1 MKVTHLGTV
10 DSGKSGSP
18 TAFATDRG
26 TFLVQGWKVT
36 DEEALAEARR
46 RGLPDHEDIVE
57 IPADLLTFFPA
68 QPES

>member
-1 MKVTHLGTV
+1 MKIRHLGTV

-18 TAFATDRG
+18 TVFATDRG
-26 TFLVQGWKVT
+26 TLLVQGWKVD

-57 IPADLLTFFPA
+57 VPMGILRFLPTGR
-68 QPES
+68 

>member
-1 MKVTHLGTV
+1 MKIRHLGTV

-26 TFLVQGWKVT
+26 TLLIQGYKVT
-36 DEEALAEARR
+36 DQEALAEARR

-57 IPADLLTFFPA
+57 VPMSLLRFLPTDR
-68 QPES
+68 

>member
-1 MKVTHLGTV
+1 MKITHLGTV

-18 TAFATDRG
+18 TVFATDRD
-26 TFLVQGWKVT
+26 TLLIQGWKVG

-57 IPADLLTFFPA
+57 VPMSILRFLPTGP
-68 QPES
+68 

>member
-1 MKVTHLGTV
+1 MKIRHLGTV

-18 TAFATDRG
+18 TVFATDRG
-26 TFLVQGWKVT
+26 TLLVQGWKVD

-57 IPADLLTFFPA
+57 VPVGILRFLPTGR
-68 QPES
+68 